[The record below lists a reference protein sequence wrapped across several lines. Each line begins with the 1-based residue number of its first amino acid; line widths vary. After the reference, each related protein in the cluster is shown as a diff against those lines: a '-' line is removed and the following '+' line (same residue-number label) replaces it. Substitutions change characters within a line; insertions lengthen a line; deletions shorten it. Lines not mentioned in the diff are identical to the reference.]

1 MQKALGLALFLSLF
15 AITACGPE
23 SSSYTPTRDT
33 ISTTAS
39 ISIDGNERMIHI
51 TEKGATVQSD
61 KIEECSIGF
70 DKEDLSY
77 AIVSGEEIQL
87 DSQTL
92 DFVRPLSSPVNSS
105 VDARL
110 FAVWKIP
117 SQTVGQV
124 SYNIEIEIQA
134 DKIIYSNTCIR

>member
-1 MQKALGLALFLSLF
+1 VQKALGLALVLSLF

-23 SSSYTPTRDT
+23 SSSYTPTTDT

-39 ISIDGNERMIHI
+39 IAIDGDSKMIHI
-51 TEKGATVQSD
+51 LQKGETVQSD

-77 AIVSGEEIQL
+77 SVVSGEELTL

-92 DFVRPLSSPVNSS
+92 DFVRPLSSPANSKE
-105 VDARL
+105 DLRL

-134 DKIIYSNTCIR
+134 DKIIYRNTCIR